1 MARSTASL
9 DRRIAKLLELA
20 RDQDGTPEGE
30 AAARIARKLM
40 RESAHSRARAWSKQ
54 SDITVQKRNFELGA
68 RWPWRRRLAAAVARH
83 CACVAAWPRRGTHV
97 VLFGAVGALD
107 IADYLLS
114 VLLRE
119 VDTARGEWL
128 LVQDDHDPLEPLPP
142 DLARRT
148 TGFCSSAVGAIEAR
162 LRAMRHEESQIDPT
176 GHALVLDEA
185 ASVRDW
191 LEAQG
196 IALKKG
202 APSPYAFS
210 SEGWNAGHDIA
221 LHDAV
226 TAPTAPVER
235 QLRNRT
241 GRRSHRRN

>member
-40 RESAHSRARAWSKQ
+40 RESARSRAQAWSKQ
-54 SDITVQKRNFELGA
+54 SEITVQKRQFELGA

-83 CACVAAWPRRGTHV
+83 CACVAAWPRQGTHV

-119 VDTARGEWL
+119 VDTARSEWL
-128 LVQDDHDPLEPLPP
+128 AAQDDHDPRATPP
-142 DLARRT
+142 RPRPT
-148 TGFCSSAVGAIEAR
+148 HHRPCSSAVGAIEAR
-162 LRAMRHEESQIDPT
+162 LRAMLEESGSTPPGMGSCSTRRRLSVT
-176 GHALVLDEA
+176 GWKTR
-185 ASVRDW
+185 ASLSKRGPESLCIQLGR
-191 LEAQG
+191 LECR
-196 IALKKG
+196 
-202 APSPYAFS
+202 P
-210 SEGWNAGHDIA
+210 
-221 LHDAV
+221 
-226 TAPTAPVER
+226 
-235 QLRNRT
+235 
-241 GRRSHRRN
+241 

>member
-1 MARSTASL
+1 MARSTASVE
-9 DRRIAKLLELA
+9 RQIAKLLHLA

-40 RESAHSRARAWSKQ
+40 RASARARAQHWSQ
-54 SDITVQKRNFELGA
+54 RSDITVQQRRFELGA
-68 RWPWRRRLAAAVARH
+68 RWPWRRRLAATVARH
-83 CACVAAWPRRGTHV
+83 CACVAAWPSRGTHV
-97 VLFGAVGALD
+97 VLFGAVGSLD
-107 IADYLLS
+107 IADYLLK

-119 VDTARGEWL
+119 IDEARMAWL
-128 LVQDDHDPLEPLPP
+128 SKQKDYDPFDVLPP

-148 TGFCSSAVGAIEAR
+148 TGFCSSAVGAIEGR
-162 LRAMRHEESQIDPT
+162 LRAMRQEESNVDPT

-185 ASVRDW
+185 GSVKAW
-191 LEAQG
+191 MEAQG

-210 SEGWNAGHDIA
+210 TEGWHAGHDIA

-226 TAPTAPVER
+226 VASELPASPK
-235 QLRNRT
+235 LRGKGVKRSGT
-241 GRRSHRRN
+241 GK